1 MNSLYNQLNQKNPQ
15 LQNNGIQQ
23 LVQMIKNTNNPQ
35 QLLNNMAK
43 QNPQIAQ
50 IMQTLNTSNITP
62 KQMFM
67 NLANQKG
74 INPNE
79 IIAMLK

>member
-1 MNSLYNQLNQKNPQ
+1 MNNLYNQLNQKNPQ

-43 QNPQIAQ
+43 QNPQLSQ
-50 IMQTLNTSNITP
+50 IIQTLNTSNITP

-67 NLANQKG
+67 NLASQKG